1 MTGLQCATL
10 TGLAAL
16 LCASSGCTSV
26 PHPAATTQDA
36 VTVTAPARETD
47 PRVQEAE
54 ELAQLPPI
62 KPGSRIDHSGR
73 KQEGKASYYADYFTN
88 RKMAN
93 GRRFNPNA
101 DVAASKT
108 LPLGTT
114 ARVTNLQNGK
124 SMLVKVE
131 DRGPFVDGRVVDL
144 APKVADQLDIRKQ
157 GIAPVIVAPV
167 AVPLPDGR
175 VKLGA
180 GAAEASP
187 EEVQKATEETAQ
199 ATTR

>member
-1 MTGLQCATL
+1 MTVLQCATL
-10 TGLAAL
+10 AGLAAL
-16 LCASSGCTSV
+16 LCESGGCTSS
-26 PHPAATTQDA
+26 PSSAATTQDA
-36 VTVTAPARETD
+36 VMATEAVRQPD
-47 PRVQEAE
+47 PKGQEPE
-54 ELAQLPPI
+54 ELAQLPPV
-62 KPGSRIDHSGR
+62 KPGSGIDHSGR
-73 KQEGKASYYADYFTN
+73 KQEGKASYYAQHFNN

-114 ARVTNLQNGK
+114 AKVTNLQNGK
-124 SMLVKVE
+124 STMVKVE

-144 APKVADQLDIRKQ
+144 APKAADQLDIKKQ
-157 GIAPVIVAPV
+157 GLAPVVVAPV
-167 AVPLPDGR
+167 TVPLPDGR

-199 ATTR
+199 SAAH